1 MINSTNRTGSTPHIG
16 GIPLSVNR
24 PAPRAADEG
33 DRFSTDSL
41 NRLRQALDQQPSVR
55 PDVIELGRSLAS
67 DPAYP
72 PEPIV
77 RKLAALLVNQPA
89 DESDAGGEAE
99 KD

>member
-16 GIPLSVNR
+16 GIPIPTSR
-24 PAPRAADEG
+24 PAPRVPEET

-41 NRLRQALDQQPSVR
+41 NRMRQALDQQPAVR

-67 DPAYP
+67 DPGYP

-77 RKLAALLVNQPA
+77 RKLAELLVAQP
-89 DESDAGGEAE
+89 DDNDAGGEQ
-99 KD
+99 DTD

>member
-1 MINSTNRTGSTPHIG
+1 MINSTNRTGSSPQIG
-16 GIPLSVNR
+16 GIPLAVNR
-24 PAPRAADEG
+24 PAPRTADEG
-33 DRFSTDSL
+33 DRFSTESL

-77 RKLAALLVNQPA
+77 RKLAALLVNQT
-89 DESDAGGEAE
+89 DENDAGGETE
-99 KD
+99 PN